1 MARNIIL
8 IISACC
14 ITLSGC
20 SGIKNIQDLTYIVS
34 IGMDYDDDNKEYT
47 VYLQGLN
54 FINVAKQ
61 EGGKSAEP
69 VPIFVA
75 SAKGET
81 LNLALREL
89 YKMSEPPLYFGHVK
103 TLVITNRLMQH
114 KFQEVVE
121 EVGKNRS
128 IRPTLHVVTTDEEIE
143 EVFNINALFNY
154 PAVYTVLFKKDT
166 YEVAQNEIRPVTIM
180 KFLRDYYEPMNSS
193 RLPFVK
199 INKTSWKAEKDYPVL
214 YFDGYSVFQNR
225 KYKKELAFEDSLF
238 IDWLLEKY
246 IAIDER
252 VEVEGKLA
260 AALKLESPKL
270 KIKYDEDS
278 STPKFSI
285 DLSIRADLLEKVQ
298 DLPISRLTSLAEEEI
313 KIKLKTL
320 YLDGIENKIDY
331 LNAGEK
337 WFRMHPEKFAELKR
351 TGKFCL
357 EEDSLT
363 DIQVH
368 VQIFNFNSYKYIE

>member
-1 MARNIIL
+1 MARSIIL

-14 ITLSGC
+14 IMLSGC

-61 EGGKSAEP
+61 EGGKSADP

-81 LNLALREL
+81 LNLAVRNL
-89 YKMSEPPLYFGHVK
+89 YKMSEPPLYFGHIK
-103 TLVITNRLMQH
+103 TLVITNRIVQQ
-114 KFQEVVE
+114 KFKEVVE

-166 YEVAQNEIRPVTIM
+166 YEIAQNEIRPVTIM

-193 RLPFVK
+193 RLPLVK

-225 KYKKELAFEDSLF
+225 EYKKELEFEDSLF
-238 IDWLLEKY
+238 LDWLLEKY

-252 VEVEGKLA
+252 VEEEGKLA
-260 AALKLESPKL
+260 AAVKLESPKL

-278 STPKFSI
+278 ATPKFSI

-298 DLPISRLTSLAEEEI
+298 DLPISRLTSLAEDEI
-313 KIKLKTL
+313 KTKLKTL
-320 YLDGIENKIDY
+320 YLDGVENKIDY

-337 WFRMHPEKFAELKR
+337 WFRMHPEQFAELKR
-351 TGKFCL
+351 TGKFYL

-363 DIQVH
+363 DIRVN
-368 VQIFNFNSYKYIE
+368 VQIYNFNSYKYIE

>member
-1 MARNIIL
+1 MARNVMLMI
-8 IISACC
+8 AVCC
-14 ITLSGC
+14 LMLSGC

-34 IGMDYDDDNKEYT
+34 IGMDYDDEKEEYT

-54 FINVAKQ
+54 FLNVAKQ

-81 LNLALREL
+81 LNLAVRKL
-89 YKMSEPPLYFGHVK
+89 YKMSEPPLYFGHIK
-103 TLVITNRLMQH
+103 TLVITNRIVQH

-166 YEVAQNEIRPVTIM
+166 YEVAQNEIRPVPLM
-180 KFLRDYYEPMNSS
+180 KFLREYYEPMNAAK
-193 RLPFVK
+193 LPAVK
-199 INKTSWKAEKDYPVL
+199 IDKTSWKAEKDYPVL

-225 KYKKELAFEDSLF
+225 KYMKELGFEDSLF
-238 IDWLLEKY
+238 LNWLMEKY

-252 VEVEGKLA
+252 VDVEGKLA
-260 AALKLESPKL
+260 AAVKLESPKL
-270 KIKYDEDS
+270 KFKYDEDS
-278 STPKFSI
+278 ANPKFSI
-285 DLSIRADLLEKVQ
+285 DLSIRADLLEQVQ
-298 DLPISRLTSLAEEEI
+298 DSSMNRLTSLVEEEI
-313 KIKLKTL
+313 KTKLRTL
-320 YLDGIENKIDY
+320 YLDGVENKIDY

-337 WFRMHPEKFAELKR
+337 WFRMHPEKFAELEK
-351 TGKFCL
+351 TGNFYL
-357 EEDSLT
+357 EKDSLT
-363 DIQVH
+363 DIQVK
-368 VQIFNFNSYKYIE
+368 VQVFNFNSYKYKE

>member
-1 MARNIIL
+1 MARSIIL

-14 ITLSGC
+14 IMLSGC

-61 EGGKSAEP
+61 EGGKSADP

-81 LNLALREL
+81 LNLAVRNL
-89 YKMSEPPLYFGHVK
+89 YKMSEPPLYFGHIK
-103 TLVITNRLMQH
+103 TLVITNRIVQH
-114 KFQEVVE
+114 KFKEVVE

-166 YEVAQNEIRPVTIM
+166 YEIAQNEIRPVTIM

-225 KYKKELAFEDSLF
+225 EYKKELEFEDSIFL
-238 IDWLLEKY
+238 DWLLEKY

-252 VEVEGKLA
+252 VEEEGKLA
-260 AALKLESPKL
+260 AAVKLESPKL
-270 KIKYDEDS
+270 KIKYDEGS

-298 DLPISRLTSLAEEEI
+298 DIPISRLTSLAEEEI
-313 KIKLKTL
+313 KTKLKTF
-320 YLDGIENKIDY
+320 YQDGVENKIDY

-337 WFRMHPEKFAELKR
+337 WFRMHPEQFAELKR
-351 TGKFCL
+351 TGKFFL

-363 DIQVH
+363 DIRVN
-368 VQIFNFNSYKYIE
+368 VQIYNFNSYKYIE